1 MPPADQIPPSQ
12 IIFAWVAQHLFIL
25 AKIYE
30 TEKERETEGET
41 ELEGTAARNDT
52 LNRKKN
58 LFENPKEKKLEIIL
72 KKEIE
77 FIESSIGKN
86 LEIKEKIWK
95 IPPGL

>member
-1 MPPADQIPPSQ
+1 M
-12 IIFAWVAQHLFIL
+12 AQHLFIL

-58 LFENPKEKKLEIIL
+58 LFENPKEKKLEITL

-77 FIESSIGKN
+77 FIESSIGRN
-86 LEIKEKIWK
+86 LERKFKKYRRASNRIV
-95 IPPGL
+95 L